1 MTEPAGL
8 SRGELYDSGYERRAA
23 AGENVH
29 GEADFVTGFSPT
41 GVLDAGCGTGRV
53 GRELV
58 RRGVTVVGVD
68 LDAEMLATAGSKCPQ
83 ANWIHAD
90 VSTVQLDARFDV
102 VLMAGNVINFVS
114 PNRRRAAI
122 LNLAGHLA
130 ADGLLISGYSVRP
143 DGCDPDD
150 FDRWAAE
157 AGLELTERW
166 STWQRAP
173 FAPGSDY
180 SLTVHRRI
188 PS

>member
-1 MTEPAGL
+1 MTEPPEL

-29 GEADFVTGFSPT
+29 GEADFVAGFSPSA
-41 GVLDAGCGTGRV
+41 VLDAGCGTGRV

-68 LDAEMLATAGSKCPQ
+68 LDAEMLATARSKCPQ
-83 ANWIHAD
+83 ASWIHAD
-90 VSTVQLDARFDV
+90 LSLVQLEGRFDV

-114 PNRRRAAI
+114 APRRRAAI
-122 LNLAGHLA
+122 LNMAGHLA
-130 ADGLLISGYSVRP
+130 ANGLLICGHSIRP

-157 AGLELTERW
+157 AGLELSERW
-166 STWQRAP
+166 STWQREP
-173 FAPGSDY
+173 FAPRSDY
-180 SLTVHRRI
+180 SLTVHRRQ